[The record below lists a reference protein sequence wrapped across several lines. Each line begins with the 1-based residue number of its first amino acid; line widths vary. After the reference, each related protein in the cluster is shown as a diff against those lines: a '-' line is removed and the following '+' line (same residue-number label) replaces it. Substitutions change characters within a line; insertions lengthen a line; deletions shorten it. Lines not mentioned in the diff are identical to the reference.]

1 MVGYDT
7 AYLIKYYPVE
17 FIAAMLNSVMGIN
30 EKVAYYIAFA
40 ESLGIQVLPP
50 DINESLTKFTVKGDT
65 IRFGLGAIKNVGWN
79 VVESIVKS
87 REEKGNFENLY
98 DFCNKVDLGTVNKR
112 ALDSLIKAG
121 ALDEFKVYRSQMLA
135 VYEKIMDGII
145 SQKKKN
151 IEGQMTLFGAPE
163 VKEENITISYPNIK
177 EFDKK
182 HKLAM
187 EKEMTGLYITGHP
200 LEDYEKSL
208 SLQTSISLGK
218 IMEEYNKEYGGVL
231 LEEEGVT
238 PDNPILLG
246 NSLSISD
253 NQKVKVGGIIAE
265 VHRKITRNNDM
276 MAFITLE
283 DLTGNIECLVF
294 PKTYDKLMNLLQV
307 DEMVVIEGRL
317 SLKEDELPKIICEN
331 IYSLEKVDNEKI
343 YIAIEDYGDIYA
355 LKNSLKN
362 IAEDY
367 SGMNP
372 IFVYTR
378 KDKKSY
384 RLSKEYWL
392 DLGKISIKDLKD
404 IFGDKNVKIID

>member
-121 ALDEFKVYRSQMLA
+121 ALDEFKVYRAQMLA

-392 DLGKISIKDLKD
+392 DLGKFSIIDLKD

>member
-1 MVGYDT
+1 MKSWKKKKSKKPDKVQYETPELESILNVTYGVMVYQEQVMEIVRKLAGYSMGRSDLVRRAMSKKKHKVMEEERKNFIYGIVGEDGTVEVPGCVKNGISEEIANKIFDQMMDFASYAFNKSHAAAYAVVGYDT

-50 DINESLTKFTVKGDT
+50 DINESFTKFTVKGDT

-145 SQKKKN
+145 SQNKKN

-182 HKLAM
+182 HKF
-187 EKEMTGLYITGHP
+187 
-200 LEDYEKSL
+200 
-208 SLQTSISLGK
+208 
-218 IMEEYNKEYGGVL
+218 
-231 LEEEGVT
+231 
-238 PDNPILLG
+238 
-246 NSLSISD
+246 
-253 NQKVKVGGIIAE
+253 
-265 VHRKITRNNDM
+265 R
-276 MAFITLE
+276 
-283 DLTGNIECLVF
+283 
-294 PKTYDKLMNLLQV
+294 
-307 DEMVVIEGRL
+307 
-317 SLKEDELPKIICEN
+317 
-331 IYSLEKVDNEKI
+331 
-343 YIAIEDYGDIYA
+343 
-355 LKNSLKN
+355 
-362 IAEDY
+362 
-367 SGMNP
+367 
-372 IFVYTR
+372 
-378 KDKKSY
+378 
-384 RLSKEYWL
+384 
-392 DLGKISIKDLKD
+392 
-404 IFGDKNVKIID
+404 